1 MTAMI
6 ISLIA
11 AMGRNRVIGKDNTL
25 PWSMPADMA
34 HFRLLTRGK
43 PVIMG
48 RKTYESIGRALP
60 DRINIILTRDAGYR
74 AAGCMIAHS
83 PAAAI
88 AAAGDAPEI
97 MVIGGE
103 QIFRVFLAPAKKMY
117 LTLID
122 ADFKGDARFPEWNAD
137 EWRQTAREEHA
148 ADGANPHPYRFLT
161 LERI

>member
-1 MTAMI
+1 MI
-6 ISLIA
+6 ISLVA
-11 AMGRNRVIGKDNTL
+11 AMGRNCVIGQGNAL

-60 DRINIILTRDAGYR
+60 DRINIIMTRDTGYR
-74 AAGCMIAHS
+74 ATGCAIAHS

-88 AAAGDAPEI
+88 AAAGTTAEI

-103 QIFRVFLAPAKKMY
+103 KIFREFLPLAKKMY
-117 LTLID
+117 LTIID
-122 ADFKGDARFPEWNAD
+122 ADFKGDARFPEWSAD
-137 EWRQTAREEHA
+137 EWCQTAREEHA
-148 ADGANPHPYRFLT
+148 ADSANPHPYRFLT
-161 LERI
+161 LERT